1 MIGIMTLQS
10 HTLSEKKHQL
20 SSSCSFV
27 VFFWCVF
34 RKGITSLMNKAP
46 NANKCVSLLI
56 VGKIVYL
63 LLLFSTYTLTI
74 RVKMSPK
81 RVRKNSTFKSFG
93 IPICIGLHLWNVTDS
108 LIILWNNSCIRFM
121 FIFETSWVLFN
132 FW

>member
-63 LLLFSTYTLTI
+63 LLLFSTYTLTT
-74 RVKMSPK
+74 RVMMSPK
-81 RVRKNSTFKSFG
+81 RHRKNMYIQIFWDSHMHWST
-93 IPICIGLHLWNVTDS
+93 S
-108 LIILWNNSCIRFM
+108 LKCYRLVNHSMEQLLYTFHVYI
-121 FIFETSWVLFN
+121 
-132 FW
+132 